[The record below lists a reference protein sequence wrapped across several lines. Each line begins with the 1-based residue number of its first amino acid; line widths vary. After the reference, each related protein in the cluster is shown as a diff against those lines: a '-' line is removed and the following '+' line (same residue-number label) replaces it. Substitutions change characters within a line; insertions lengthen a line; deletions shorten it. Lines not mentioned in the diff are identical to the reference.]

1 MIQFIVASVY
11 DYLSAILQ
19 SSNPSN
25 PSSLYLSIPL
35 YSHMSPDNFCDL
47 KGRGGKGGD
56 GTELS

>member
-11 DYLSAILQ
+11 DYLSATLQ

-35 YSHMSPDNFCDL
+35 YSHMSPDNFRDS
-47 KGRGGKGGD
+47 KGRGRKGGD
-56 GTELS
+56 GTGLS